1 MKDSIKIFL
10 KSLVFNVFF
19 LGLMVAGVYMAVTAI
34 ITGSLLMLF
43 SGIAIGI
50 ASNIERKGM
59 LKSIEDK
66 KGTLPTIKN
75 GLVALYD
82 ILSIS
87 AYTVFDATKN
97 LFAKW
102 FPNKAAT
109 TAENTETVKEKE
121 ENFAQEIVDE
131 LVKKENHKY
140 ETQKSFSGKKR
151 EESKEKTETKTMKDK
166 SKKDSKTTS
175 STTKKEEKPKE
186 AEATK

>member
-1 MKDSIKIFL
+1 MKNSLKIFL
-10 KSLVFNVFF
+10 KSLIFNVFF

-34 ITGSLLMLF
+34 LTGSILMLF

-50 ASNIERKGM
+50 AANVERKEM
-59 LKSIEDK
+59 LKSIEK
-66 KGTLPTIKN
+66 QKGTLPTIKN

-87 AYTVFDATKN
+87 AYTVFDVTKSA
-97 LFAKW
+97 FAKW
-102 FPNKAAT
+102 FPNKAAI
-109 TAENTETVKEKE
+109 TAENAETAKEKE
-121 ENFAQEIVDE
+121 ENFAQEIVEE
-131 LVKKENHKY
+131 LVKKEKQKY
-140 ETQKSFSGKKR
+140 ESQKSFSGKKR
-151 EESKEKTETKTMKDK
+151 EESKERTGTKTTVDQ